1 MYSERKSGINWLNI
15 LIKVIFVIVFILLII
30 WLFPKV
36 PNMTPF
42 YSNVFRENISYM
54 QDAAESYYT
63 NDKLPKNVGD
73 SVEMTLGEMID
84 KNIILPFVDKDGKE
98 CDTKASYVQITKNEK
113 DYTMTVNLVCPS
125 EKNTL
130 KKTLGCHDYCE
141 DCNKSEV
148 AIEYEYKQP
157 VTKTSNVLSC
167 PKGGTLKDG
176 MCYIYESTTYKAT
189 EKTTGGEAYCNGKD
203 TLSGNTCTH
212 TETTTYEA
220 KTGYLPAAS
229 KCEGSD
235 KLVGDTCIKT
245 TSVLV
250 PVTAPSTKYEP
261 TKTLVVLGNATP
273 KTSVVSSINPTYVKE
288 TTYVSAKETTTS
300 KTEYKSGYYTTKP
313 DGYSCKYD
321 FVSKD
326 NCSTCKTTR
335 AYYYDCTRTR
345 NVTTYSCSDG
355 ATAIL
360 KDGKYVCPVTTS
372 KPTCTTGTYNS
383 STKKCEVTKTTYSCS
398 KGTLNSKNQCVEE
411 KLECKDG
418 GSLVDNMCVIAGNT
432 TYKTTTV
439 ESKYAPQKVGGGY
452 YTICDSNN
460 DTRNGNTCSHTVTTT
475 YNALKKGTATS
486 YSCPNG
492 GDLKDKNCVVS
503 KLKESY
509 KATSTSKTT
518 TTYNYKWS
526 SEESLKD
533 WVKTGK
539 TRTVEK

>member
-1 MYSERKSGINWLNI
+1 MYSERKSVINWLNI
-15 LIKVIFVIVFILLII
+15 LIKVIFVIIFILLII

-141 DCNKSEV
+141 NCGKTNEV
-148 AIEYEYKQP
+148 IEYQYKQP

-176 MCYIYESTTYKAT
+176 MCYIYENTTYKAT
-189 EKTTGGEAYCNGKD
+189 ETTKGGEAYCNDND

-212 TETTTYEA
+212 TVTTTYAA
-220 KTGYLPAAS
+220 KTGYKTTYS
-229 KCEGSD
+229 CDGDD
-235 KLVGDTCIKT
+235 KLSGSTCTKT
-245 TSVLV
+245 TTVLV
-250 PVTAPSTKYEP
+250 PVTTASTKYEP
-261 TKTLVVLGNATP
+261 TKTLAVLGNATA
-273 KTSVVSSINPTYVKE
+273 KTTVVSSTDPTVTKE
-288 TTYVSAKETTTS
+288 TTYVKATATTS
-300 KTEYKSGYYTTKP
+300 KKTEYKSGYYTTKP

-326 NCSTCKTTR
+326 KCSTCKTTR

-345 NVTTYSCSDG
+345 TVTTYSCSDG

-360 KDGKYVCPVTTS
+360 KDGEYVCPVTTS
-372 KPTCTTGTYNS
+372 KTTCTTGKYNS

-418 GSLVDNMCVIAGNT
+418 GSLVDNMCVIAGKT
-432 TYKTTTV
+432 TYKTTT
-439 ESKYAPQKVGGGY
+439 K
-452 YTICDSNN
+452 
-460 DTRNGNTCSHTVTTT
+460 TTT
-475 YNALKKGTATS
+475 YAAKATTKVSNVYCDNNDKLSNNTCTHVETKTYDALKKGTTTS

-492 GDLKDKNCVVS
+492 GDLKDRNCVSS

-518 TTYNYKWS
+518 TTYTYKWS
-526 SEESLKD
+526 TAESLEN